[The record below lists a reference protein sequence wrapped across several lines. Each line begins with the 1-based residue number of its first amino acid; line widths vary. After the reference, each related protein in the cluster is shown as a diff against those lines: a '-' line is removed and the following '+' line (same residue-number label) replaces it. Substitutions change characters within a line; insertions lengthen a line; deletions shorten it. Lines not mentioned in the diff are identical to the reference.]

1 MIKKALEDG
10 TTVKDVGDKYIEEY
24 YRDADGLNIKRASV
38 NPRATEFVEDI
49 IEFISGLIEKGYAY
63 EVDGDVYFRTNK
75 N

>member
-38 NPRATEFVEDI
+38 NPKQQN
-49 IEFISGLIEKGYAY
+49 L
-63 EVDGDVYFRTNK
+63 
-75 N
+75 